1 MDEDSLETGG
11 GEHDAE
17 DDEKTAGGYE
27 FVTVFAD
34 VERKIE

>member
-17 DDEKTAGGYE
+17 DDEKTAVE

>member
-1 MDEDSLETGG
+1 MEEDSLETGG
-11 GEHDAE
+11 GGPDTE
-17 DDEKTAGGYE
+17 DDDKAAEGYE